1 MHKRHLGWMGLAA
14 LGLAACS
21 GTPTTPGTTSTT
33 GPTASQMTEIG
44 LASSDELDA
53 SLSALTITDQLSPI
67 GFAPVTPMMSSRDH
81 MGPDRLPSCATIDPN
96 PPVDTDGDG
105 IPDDATITFDCS
117 FTMHN
122 GGTFS
127 HTGDFR
133 IQDTN
138 PDNAFDMTQT
148 LTNLA
153 WSYTDPTGVLT
164 FGATRNGTRSRS
176 GTANGASLSEDL
188 TIVRTRPSHPDATIH
203 KAGTVTFTP
212 AEGSTLAMHM
222 PLPSGTFTFDG
233 SQTWDRGDEHWSFT
247 VTTVTPL
254 AYNAGC
260 TLTHQRIEAGQLRFD
275 ATVNGHTGYLLL
287 TWTSCGMP
295 PSREWVD
302 TTPAS

>member
-1 MHKRHLGWMGLAA
+1 MRKRHLGWLGLAA

-21 GTPTTPGTTSTT
+21 STSTT
-33 GPTASQMTEIG
+33 TPTNSGGPSSSQMTEIG

-53 SLSALTITDQLSPI
+53 SLSAMTITDELSPI
-67 GFAPVTPMMSSRDH
+67 GFAPATPTMSAAAL
-81 MGPDRLPSCATIDPN
+81 GPDRLPMCATINPDP
-96 PPVDTDGDG
+96 PTDTDGDG
-105 IPDDATITFDCS
+105 IPDDATITFNCS
-117 FTMHN
+117 HTLRN

-127 HTGDFR
+127 HTGEFR

-138 PDNAFDMTQT
+138 LDNAFDMNQT
-148 LTNLA
+148 LTNLEWA
-153 WSYTDPTGVLT
+153 FTDPTGALT
-164 FGATRNGTRSRS
+164 YSATRNGTRSRS

-188 TIVRTRPSHPDATIH
+188 TIVRTRPSRPDATIH

-222 PLPSGTFTFDG
+222 PLPSGTFTVEG
-233 SQTWDRGDEHWSFT
+233 SQSWDRGDEHFSFT

-275 ATVNGHTGYLLL
+275 ATINGHTGYLLL

-302 TTPAS
+302 TTPTS

>member
-1 MHKRHLGWMGLAA
+1 MRKRHLGWMGLAA

-21 GTPTTPGTTSTT
+21 GTTTPDITSG
-33 GPTASQMTEIG
+33 GPTSSQMTEIG

-53 SLSALTITDQLSPI
+53 SLSAMTLTDELSPI
-67 GFAPVTPMMSSRDH
+67 GFAPATPTMSGSVSL
-81 MGPDRLPSCATIDPN
+81 GPDMLPMCATINPDP
-96 PPVDTDGDG
+96 PIDSDGDG
-105 IPDDATITFDCS
+105 IPDDATITFDCHR
-117 FTMHN
+117 TVH

-138 PDNAFDMTQT
+138 PDNAFDMNQT
-148 LTNLA
+148 LTNIV
-153 WSYTDPTGVLT
+153 WQFTDATGAQT
-164 FGATRNGTRSRS
+164 FTATRNGTRSRS

-188 TIVRTRPSHPDATIH
+188 TIVRQRPGRPDATIH
-203 KAGTVTFTP
+203 RAGTVTFTP
-212 AEGSTLAMHM
+212 AEGATLAMHM
-222 PLPSGTFTFDG
+222 PLPSGTFTVEG
-233 SQTWDRGDEHWSFT
+233 SQSWDRGDEHFSFT

-295 PSREWVD
+295 PTREWVEVQA
-302 TTPAS
+302 TT

>member
-1 MHKRHLGWMGLAA
+1 MRKRHLGWMGLAA

-21 GTPTTPGTTSTT
+21 GTTTPSTTSG
-33 GPTASQMTEIG
+33 GPTSSQMTEIG

-53 SLSALTITDQLSPI
+53 SLSAMTLTDELSPI
-67 GFAPVTPMMSSRDH
+67 GFAPATPTMSPVAL
-81 MGPDRLPSCATIDPN
+81 GPGMLPMCATINPDP
-96 PPVDTDGDG
+96 PIDSDGDG
-105 IPDDATITFDCS
+105 IPDDATITFDC
-117 FTMHN
+117 HRDVH

-127 HTGDFR
+127 HTGEFR

-138 PDNAFDMTQT
+138 PDNAFDMDQT
-148 LTNLA
+148 LTNIV
-153 WSYTDPTGVLT
+153 WQFTDATGAQT
-164 FGATRNGTRSRS
+164 FTATRNGTRSRS

-188 TIVRTRPSHPDATIH
+188 TIVRQRPGHPDATIH
-203 KAGTVTFTP
+203 RAGTVTFTP

-222 PLPSGTFTFDG
+222 PLPSGTFTVEG
-233 SQTWDRGDEHWSFT
+233 SQSWDRGDEHFSFT

-295 PSREWVD
+295 PTREWVEVQA
-302 TTPAS
+302 TT